1 MVAFD
6 EGLATRLREY
16 FEDKPDYTERKMFGG
31 LCFMLSE
38 HMTCGIVG
46 DTLMAR
52 VGPDNYKACLAR
64 RQRNGFYRQAFE
76 RQGVCEH

>member
-1 MVAFD
+1 
-6 EGLATRLREY
+6 
-16 FEDKPDYTERKMFGG
+16 MFGG

-64 RQRNGFYRQAFE
+64 RQRNGFYRQAIE